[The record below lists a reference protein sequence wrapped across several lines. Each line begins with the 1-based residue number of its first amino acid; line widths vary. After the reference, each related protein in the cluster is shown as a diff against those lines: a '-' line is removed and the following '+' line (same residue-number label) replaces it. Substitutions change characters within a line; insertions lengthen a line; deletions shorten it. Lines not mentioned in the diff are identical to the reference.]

1 MEQARGSYG
10 YRKDGLRRRLG
21 RIEGQVRG
29 ITRMVDEEKYCVD
42 ILTQISAVQAALD
55 RVAVGVLE
63 DHVHG
68 CVSDAVPSQEG
79 RERLEELV
87 GVFERFVALRK

>member
-1 MEQARGSYG
+1 MEKTSRSYG
-10 YRKDGLRRRLG
+10 YRKDQLRRRLG

-42 ILTQISAVQAALD
+42 ILTQVAAVQAALD

-63 DHVHG
+63 DHVKG
-68 CVSDAVPSQEG
+68 CVGDAMGSDEG
-79 RERLEELV
+79 PERLEELV
-87 GVFERFVALRK
+87 GVLERFVALRK

>member
-1 MEQARGSYG
+1 MEPARGSYG
-10 YRKDGLRRRLG
+10 YRKDQLRRRLG

-42 ILTQISAVQAALD
+42 ILTQISAIQAALD
-55 RVAVGVLE
+55 RVALGVLE
-63 DHVHG
+63 DHVNG
-68 CVSDAVPSQEG
+68 CVSQAVATDEG

-87 GVFERFVALRK
+87 GVLERFVALRR